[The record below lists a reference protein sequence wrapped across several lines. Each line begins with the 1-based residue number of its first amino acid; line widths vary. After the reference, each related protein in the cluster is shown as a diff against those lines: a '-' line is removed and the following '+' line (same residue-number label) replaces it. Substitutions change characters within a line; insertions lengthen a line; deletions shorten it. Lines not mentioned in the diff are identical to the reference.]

1 MSLTVVHN
9 ISDRAPNVEAHAISI
24 GGVEIRP
31 GKFQQI
37 STSKINSKHKAL
49 HGSILWFGKLPDS
62 LNIGVSKSK
71 THLVFTKEQAKAY
84 LNALCK
90 EELVELG
97 SSITPIVTSTT
108 KKGYV
113 YTILNAIFNSSYDLD
128 PKSFFWLGKWK
139 QLPNG
144 DYLEL

>member
-1 MSLTVVHN
+1 MSLTIVHN
-9 ISDRAPNVEAHAISI
+9 ISDRAPNVDAHAVII

-49 HGSILWFGKLPDS
+49 HGSVLWFGKLPAG
-62 LNIGVSKSK
+62 LHVNGAKSAAPA
-71 THLVFTKEQAKAY
+71 VFTKEQAKDY
-84 LNALCK
+84 LSDLSKDAL
-90 EELVELG
+90 VSLG

-113 YTILNAIFNSSYDLD
+113 YSILNAIFNSSYDLD